1 MARKQFATSIDTEI
15 ADNFRKACDEY
26 GVKMNVVLETFM
38 KQFARKEFETPK
50 YPAHSPTSFRLRK

>member
-15 ADNFRKACDEY
+15 AADFRKACEEY

-38 KQFARKEFETPK
+38 KQFARKDFELQLK
-50 YPAHSPTSFRLRK
+50 KGNFQIEEK

>member
-26 GVKMNVVLETFM
+26 GVKMNVILETFM
-38 KQFARKEFETPK
+38 KQFARKDFELQLK
-50 YPAHSPTSFRLRK
+50 KGSFQIEEK